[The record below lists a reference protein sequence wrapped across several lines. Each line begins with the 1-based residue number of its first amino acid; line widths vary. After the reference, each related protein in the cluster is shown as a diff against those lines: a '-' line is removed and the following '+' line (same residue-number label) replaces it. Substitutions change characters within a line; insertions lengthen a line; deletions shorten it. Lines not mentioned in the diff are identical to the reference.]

1 MMVRTAGACK
11 RMFGRQSGSPDPIPG
26 PTPQI
31 HDSENPKFLTV
42 GRVEE
47 CVRETL
53 AQAPADGAKND
64 GAGLRMFRDRI
75 DTPANFGKEGDSE
88 PLFFEFVVLRGVVEF
103 AFSQL
108 VERDLHGSKPRACV
122 LKHLVC

>member
-1 MMVRTAGACK
+1 MMVRTTGVCK
-11 RMFGRQSGSPDPIPG
+11 RMLGRQSGSPDPIPG
-26 PTPQI
+26 PTLQV
-31 HDSENPKFLTV
+31 HHNENPKFLAV

-47 CVRETL
+47 CVREPL

-64 GAGLRMFRDRI
+64 RAGLRMFRDRI
-75 DTPANFGKEGDSE
+75 DTATNFGNEGGSE
-88 PLFFEFVVLRGVVEF
+88 SLFFVFVVLRGVVKF

-122 LKHLVC
+122 PKHLVC